1 MSCLECPCA
10 CSRIASLAVS
20 PDVRVDVRLGHTDTT
35 YQPLSRIKSE
45 SFALEL
51 RSPSMVSFES
61 NSDSYEVW
69 SPLGSVCG
77 GRGTVWL
84 ARHKPTNVQVALKI
98 YELDKCED
106 EFELIQQE
114 IRTVRQLRHR
124 NIIHYLASFP
134 VSQQLWVVMPLLGF
148 TSASRLVATH
158 FSDGLPEPALALVI
172 KEVLQGLSYLHS
184 KRIIHRAVRGSHILI
199 DNSGRVVLSGLRHST
214 TIHDSTHWKKTVHC
228 YPLEARYNLNWAS
241 PELLAQDLHGYSEN
255 SDVYSVGITVCE
267 LGNGEVPYRDIP
279 STLMLLEKLEDRVPF
294 LFDASTVHSTE
305 NGQGMT
311 TDSGVGGSVG
321 GNLTSLAITQRLF
334 TPSAHDFVS
343 RALARFPDE
352 RPSASDLL
360 SHPFVRQTRK
370 FNSNLPQ
377 YLHPVVPLNQQTDI
391 GDVIPDLLEK
401 TLEETSLNDEV
412 SWDF

>member
-1 MSCLECPCA
+1 
-10 CSRIASLAVS
+10 
-20 PDVRVDVRLGHTDTT
+20 
-35 YQPLSRIKSE
+35 
-45 SFALEL
+45 
-51 RSPSMVSFES
+51 MVSFES
-61 NSDSYEVW
+61 SSDSYEVW

-84 ARHKPTNVQVALKI
+84 ARHKPTNAQVALKI

-106 EFELIQQE
+106 EFELIQHE

-124 NIIHYLASFP
+124 NVIHYLASFT
-134 VSQQLWVVMPLLGF
+134 VTQQLWVVMPLLGY

-158 FSDGLPEPALALVI
+158 FTDGLPEPALALVM
-172 KEVLQGLSYLHS
+172 KEVLLGLSYLHC

-199 DNSGRVVLSGLRHST
+199 DNNGRVVLSGLRHST
-214 TIHDSTHWKKTVHC
+214 PISDTTRYKKTVHC
-228 YPLEARYNLNWAS
+228 YPLQARFNLNWTS

-279 STLMLLEKLEDRVPF
+279 STLMLLEKLEDRVPY
-294 LFDASTVHSTE
+294 LFDASNCAQLAE

-334 TPSAHDFVS
+334 TQAAHDFVS
-343 RALARFPDE
+343 RSLARYPEE
-352 RPSASDLL
+352 RPSADDLL
-360 SHPFVRQTRK
+360 NHPFIRQTRK
-370 FNSNLPQ
+370 FNHTLPQ
-377 YLHPVVPLNQQTDI
+377 YLHPVVPLNQQTEI
-391 GDVIPDLLEK
+391 GEAIPDLLER
-401 TLEETSLNDEV
+401 TLEETTLNDEV
-412 SWDF
+412 AWDF